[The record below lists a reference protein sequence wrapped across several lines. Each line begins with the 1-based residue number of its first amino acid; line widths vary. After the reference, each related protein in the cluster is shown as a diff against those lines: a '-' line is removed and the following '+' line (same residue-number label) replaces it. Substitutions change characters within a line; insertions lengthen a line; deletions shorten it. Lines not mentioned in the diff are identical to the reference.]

1 MSNKKNNA
9 FCTHVYFLCD
19 AWVNTMLDGKR
30 LKIGC
35 FFYRER
41 KLLIKGKGDEERL
54 HSNSVVSQWNP

>member
-1 MSNKKNNA
+1 
-9 FCTHVYFLCD
+9 
-19 AWVNTMLDGKR
+19 MLDGKR